1 MHFHKVLRPTSAS
14 SPVAMR
20 VTLVALIHR
29 RGDDRAQS
37 GRPPQLP
44 QMHSRMAWNAER
56 LAFVAFHILHKDGQD
71 LRGLPAIK
79 RKAILWDW

>member
-1 MHFHKVLRPTSAS
+1 MIAPKA
-14 SPVAMR
+14 
-20 VTLVALIHR
+20 
-29 RGDDRAQS
+29 D
-37 GRPPQLP
+37 GRPNFQ

-71 LRGLPAIK
+71 LRGLQAIK